1 MNRRDFLATGS
12 VTIASLALASTA
24 ALELTSTSGMTGSGG
39 MSAASK
45 LCRATFAQCLDSVF
59 ELHHTILGPV
69 NLTLSNLLDRTAT
82 ERNEQFTLIF
92 HAPKNTELSGG
103 TFVMAHAATGYF
115 PLYLESA
122 GQDDKGAM
130 FRADFNLVTS

>member
-1 MNRRDFLATGS
+1 MNRRDFLASGS

-24 ALELTSTSGMTGSGG
+24 ALEFTGAAG
-39 MSAASK
+39 SAASTELK
-45 LCRATFAQCLDSVF
+45 TASPLCRATFAKCIDSVF
-59 ELHHTILGPV
+59 ELHHTVLGAV
-69 NLTLSNLLDRTAT
+69 DLTLSTLLDRPAT

-92 HAPKNTELSGG
+92 NAPKNTELAGG

-122 GQDDKGAM
+122 GQDDKGAL
-130 FRADFNLVTS
+130 FRADFNLGIA

>member
-69 NLTLSNLLDRTAT
+69 NLTLSNLLDRTAA

-92 HAPKNTELSGG
+92 HAPKNTERPATFRCTWSLRG
-103 TFVMAHAATGYF
+103 TMTRERCFELTSISAHPDYQF
-115 PLYLESA
+115 KSP
-122 GQDDKGAM
+122 
-130 FRADFNLVTS
+130 